1 MMDPASDGDG
11 AMGQHKLHRF
21 FWPRAIAVLG
31 ASPDAHRI
39 RGRLLRH
46 LRENQFP
53 GPILPIDPSHAAIDG
68 LACYPS
74 IGAVDR
80 PVDLALIAMPA
91 AQAAAAVEDC
101 ARAGVRHALI
111 LSSGFAEAG
120 GAAGPMRDALTAIT
134 RTHPIRVCG
143 PDCDGF
149 FNAAGRVAATFSP
162 TVATRGDPAAI
173 PISPRLVAVI
183 AQSGGIGFTLFNR
196 GKAAG
201 IGFSHVISTGDEADL
216 EMADFLDYM
225 IEDEATAAVILFCVA
240 VRDGP
245 AFVAALA
252 KARRSG
258 KPVIA
263 ITAGRSGAG
272 MRATASRPGSH
283 SAYRAIFER
292 YGVIEAE
299 DADDA
304 IAIAGVMVTCPLPK
318 GRRVGIVTVSGG
330 AGAWMADTLPA
341 HGLIVQPP
349 PEAERSSSHPLI
361 PSHGAAG
368 NPLDVTAPGSNTG
381 PAMMAAMEHLAASD
395 AVDMLVLVASLAST
409 TRVPLDAARIRAVAK
424 ASGKP
429 ITVWSYTPPSPL
441 GRAAGSG
448 SQIFTHTSPRA
459 CGRALA
465 ALADHAEAIA
475 RPLPTPFVPVPARL
489 EPGLPKI
496 AGEYATKQ
504 ALAAWLP
511 AGAERLVASADAA
524 AEAASRLGYPVV
536 LKIQSASIPR
546 KTEAGRVHRALR
558 DRDEVVSAYD
568 AMLAEAASHDPQ
580 AVIDGVLVQ
589 RMAPKGQK
597 LVIAMMNDPT
607 FGPIMTV
614 AFGGAAIEL
623 FGDVIHAPAPIGEAE
638 AIRMILRLKSAPLLT
653 GFHGSAPIDL
663 KPVAT
668 LLAALSR
675 AALTLRDQIEEF
687 SFNPV
692 IVHADGSGL
701 TVADGWMMSR
711 S

>member
-1 MMDPASDGDG
+1 MMDPASGGDG

-39 RGRLLRH
+39 PGRLPRH

-53 GPILPIDPSHAAIDG
+53 GPILPIDPGHATIDG

-74 IGAVDR
+74 IGAVDQ

-101 ARAGVRHALI
+101 ARAGVRHAMI
-111 LSSGFAEAG
+111 LSSGFAEAR
-120 GAAGPMRDALTAIT
+120 GAAAVMREALTAIT

-143 PDCDGF
+143 PNCDGF

-162 TVATRGDPAAI
+162 TVATRDDPAAI
-173 PISPRLVAVI
+173 PLSPRRVAVI
-183 AQSGGIGFTLFNR
+183 AQSGGIGFALFSR

-263 ITAGRSGAG
+263 IKAGRT
-272 MRATASRPGSH
+272 ATTSLSGSH

-304 IAIAGVMVTCPLPK
+304 IAIAGVIVTCPLPK
-318 GRRVGIVTVSGG
+318 GRRVGIISVSGG
-330 AGAWMADTLPA
+330 AGAWMADSLPA
-341 HGLIVQPP
+341 LGLIVP
-349 PEAERSSSHPLI
+349 PEAERSGSHPLI

-409 TRVPLDAARIRAVAK
+409 TRAPLDAARIRAVDK

-441 GRAAGSG
+441 GRAAAAG

-465 ALADHAEAIA
+465 ALADHAETIA
-475 RPLPTPFVPVPARL
+475 RPLATPFDPVPARL

-536 LKIQSASIPR
+536 LKVQSAGIPR
-546 KTEAGRVHRALR
+546 KTEAGRVLRALR
-558 DRDEVVSAYD
+558 DRDAVVSAYHTI
-568 AMLAEAASHDPQ
+568 LAEATSHDPQ

-589 RMAPKGQK
+589 RMAPKGQN

-607 FGPIMTV
+607 FGPIMSV

-623 FGDVIHAPAPIGEAE
+623 FGDVIHAPAPIDEAE

-668 LLAALSR
+668 LLASLSR

-692 IVHADGSGL
+692 IAHADGSGL